1 MSPAAGNSTH
11 VFLSETE
18 HHGSTVT
25 DPKGLR
31 ARIVQ
36 NALFA
41 ERLVITDSQV
51 LHNVALRSLLDG
63 QTPSTPEWRADLA
76 ELISS
81 GMLVIV
87 RRDSAGSF
95 REIRDEHEAR
105 HVVDVPTEEY
115 AELMDEI
122 TEGHIAPYSVDKV
135 SEGFKRRTADRLTEL
150 IGPPDDSYSRT
161 LRAAVEWIHGQDPL
175 YYNSL
180 RGWIEE
186 RRRATRGETSEVAL
200 EAVERSANWSFRTS
214 LPSVLEM
221 PVAWG
226 TVRTPSTVALQGDA
240 PQGELALP
248 GYALNPFVLA
258 RLPAGVVNEAVGL
271 ESRKVVVDQFAKA
284 HSGRPVDTDALR
296 DGVEDFCMHLQEAA
310 VAAFRG
316 LDADALAAVRDERV
330 TARLHVSSSSVAT
343 GALDT
348 AIGLISSGFNP
359 ASLMLNLLSMPF
371 DIAQDKK
378 ERKLKKES
386 ERLKNAWRL
395 EKQLPEHEKLLRI
408 VSPTEP
414 PE

>member
-1 MSPAAGNSTH
+1 M
-11 VFLSETE
+11 
-18 HHGSTVT
+18 
-25 DPKGLR
+25 
-31 ARIVQ
+31 Q

-41 ERLVITDSQV
+41 ERLVVTDSQV
-51 LHNVALRSLLDG
+51 LLNVALRSLLDG
-63 QTPSTPEWRADLA
+63 RTPSTREWRADLA

-81 GMLVIV
+81 GMLVVV
-87 RRDSAGSF
+87 RRDAAGSF
-95 REIRDEHEAR
+95 REIRDDHEAR
-105 HVVDVPTEEY
+105 GVGDVPTEEY

-122 TEGHIAPYSVDKV
+122 TEGHITPYSVDKV
-135 SEGFKRRTADRLTEL
+135 SERFKRRTADRLTEL
-150 IGPPDDSYSRT
+150 IGPPDDSYART

-180 RGWIEE
+180 RRWIEE
-186 RRRATRGETSEVAL
+186 RRTAHRESSEVAL
-200 EAVERSANWSFRTS
+200 AAVERSANWAYRTS
-214 LPSVLEM
+214 LPAELEI

-226 TVRTPSTVALQGDA
+226 AQRTPSTVALQGDA
-240 PQGELALP
+240 PRGDLTLP
-248 GYALNPFVLA
+248 GYVLNPYVLA

-316 LDADALAAVRDERV
+316 LDADALVAVRDERV
-330 TARLHVSSSSVAT
+330 TARLHVSASSVAT
-343 GALDT
+343 GSLDT
-348 AIGLISSGFNP
+348 LIGLISSGFSP

-378 ERKLKKES
+378 ERKLKRES

>member
-1 MSPAAGNSTH
+1 MSPDTENSTH

-18 HHGSTVT
+18 HHGSPVT
-25 DPKGLR
+25 DPEGLR

-36 NALFA
+36 HALFA

-51 LHNVALRSLLDG
+51 LHNAALRSLLG
-63 QTPSTPEWRADLA
+63 GRTPSSAEWRADLA
-76 ELISS
+76 ELIRSD
-81 GMLVIV
+81 MLVVV
-87 RRDSAGSF
+87 RRDSASSF

-105 HVVDVPTEEY
+105 GVNDVPAEEY

-122 TEGHIAPYSVDKV
+122 TEGHVVPYSVDRA
-135 SEGFKRRTADRLTEL
+135 SELFRRRTANRLAEL
-150 IGPPDDSYSRT
+150 IGPPDDDYART
-161 LRAAVEWIHGQDPL
+161 LRSAVEWIRGQDPL

-186 RRRATRGETSEVAL
+186 RRATHRDTSEVAL
-200 EAVERSANWSFRTS
+200 EAVERSANWSFRTT
-214 LPSVLEM
+214 LPAVLEM

-226 TVRTPSTVALQGDA
+226 AVRTPATVALQGEA
-240 PQGELALP
+240 PPGESALP
-248 GYALNPFVLA
+248 GYALNPYVLA

-271 ESRKVVVDQFAKA
+271 ESRKVVVDQFARA

-296 DGVEDFCMHLQEAA
+296 NGVEDFCMHLQEAA

-330 TARLHVSSSSVAT
+330 RARLHISPPSVAT
-343 GALDT
+343 GAVDT
-348 AIGLISSGFNP
+348 LIGLISSGFNP
-359 ASLMLNLLSMPF
+359 ASLMLNLLSVPF
-371 DIAQDKK
+371 DVLQDKK
-378 ERKLKKES
+378 ERKLKKET
-386 ERLKNAWRL
+386 ERFRTAWRL

>member
-18 HHGSTVT
+18 HHGGTVT
-25 DPKGLR
+25 DPGGLR

-95 REIRDEHEAR
+95 REIRDEHKAR
-105 HVVDVPTEEY
+105 NVGDVPTEEY

-122 TEGHIAPYSVDKV
+122 TEGHIAPYSVDEV
-135 SEGFKRRTADRLTEL
+135 SARFKRRTADRLTDL

-186 RRRATRGETSEVAL
+186 RRAAHGESSEVAL

-214 LPSVLEM
+214 LPAVLEM

-226 TVRTPSTVALQGDA
+226 AVRTPSTVALQGD
-240 PQGELALP
+240 PLQDELTLP
-248 GYALNPFVLA
+248 GYALNPYVLA

-271 ESRKVVVDQFAKA
+271 ASRKVVVDQFAKA

-330 TARLHVSSSSVAT
+330 KARLHVSASSVAT
-343 GALDT
+343 GSLDT
-348 AIGLISSGFNP
+348 LIGLISSGFNP

-378 ERKLKKES
+378 DRKLKKES